1 MKASSPVNEKMVLN
15 RKAYAPQGPVGEAS
29 NARHNQHMT
38 ESIEQALDVT
48 HEATEA
54 PEYNEMLDPR
64 KHGNNITNIQK
75 LRSRKATKLL
85 NRTCSSLVRYV
96 QM

>member
-1 MKASSPVNEKMVLN
+1 MVLN

-48 HEATEA
+48 HETRGA
-54 PEYNEMLDPR
+54 PEYNKMMDPR
-64 KHGNNITNIQK
+64 KHANNITNFQK
-75 LRSRKATKLL
+75 LRSRKATELFH
-85 NRTCSSLVRYV
+85 RTCFSLVRYV
-96 QM
+96 QKHHRVFHP